1 MKRTAVLWILCL
13 GIGATGWAQ
22 ERRSRIDKLEERRAP
37 QIEALNRDR
46 TLFILP
52 VGMLEVHGPHP
63 PIGTDTI
70 GVTYE
75 AERAS
80 RRVAQALPDWTIVM
94 MPPIPYGQ
102 SGATSWAAG

>member
-1 MKRTAVLWILCL
+1 MTRTAVLWILCL

-22 ERRSRIDKLEERRAP
+22 ERRSKIYKLEELRAP
-37 QIEALNRDR
+37 QIEALDRER

-52 VGMLEVHGPHP
+52 VGMLEVHGPHL

-75 AERAS
+75 ADRAS
-80 RRVAQALPDWTIVM
+80 RRVAQALPDWNVVM
-94 MPPIPYGQ
+94 MPPSPTASRGP
-102 SGATSWAAG
+102 TSWAAG